1 MNNELY
7 KEKKFI
13 FMTLDPIHIG
23 TGGTNLGIVDNTIVR
38 EAGSNIPIIPGTSLS
53 GAAKMFASMLMGDLD
68 AAGNKKPKST
78 ENPVSYTFGYIN
90 GSSPEQTSKAGVVSF
105 SDAKIVLF
113 PVYSSEGT
121 IWVTTRVMLNELG
134 IHVGEVGP
142 DEEKAY
148 HLGEADKKGKIKIGW
163 LYIDVENLAVEKSK
177 LDGLA
182 GKSEWQRKI
191 KIGWLF
197 IDVESIGIETSK
209 LDGLA
214 EKDEWKV
221 VEQKIY
227 MVSDKLFTQIVND
240 NLETRTSVAINPET
254 GAAEDQALFTYE
266 AIPRATWLI
275 SKVIQDDFRSNGF
288 ETAKNCQLNDRVKDW
303 KSPMDVVKAGF
314 KVIEYLGIGGM
325 TTRGFGRMKIISG
338 GEN

>member
-53 GAAKMFASMLMGDLD
+53 GAAKMFAAMLMGDLD

-78 ENPVSYTFGYIN
+78 ENPVSHTFGYIN
-90 GSSPEQTSKAGVVSF
+90 GNGSEQSSKAGVVSF
-105 SDAKIVLF
+105 SDARIVLF

-121 IWVTTRVMLNELG
+121 IWVTTKAMLNEIG
-134 IHVGEVGP
+134 IDVKKLDLV
-142 DEEKAY
+142 EEKAY
-148 HLGEADKKGKIKIGW
+148 HLGGAGENGKIKIGW
-163 LYIDVENLAVEKSK
+163 LYIDVENLAVEKPK

-182 GKSEWQRKI
+182 GKSEWQ
-191 KIGWLF
+191 L
-197 IDVESIGIETSK
+197 
-209 LDGLA
+209 L
-214 EKDEWKV
+214 
-221 VEQKIY
+221 EQKIY

-240 NLETRTSVAINPET
+240 NLETRTSVAINSET

-275 SKVIQDDFRSNGF
+275 SKVIQDDFRSTGF
-288 ETAKNCQLNDRVKDW
+288 RTAKNCQVNDRVKDW

>member
-7 KEKKFI
+7 KEEKFV

-53 GAAKMFASMLMGDLD
+53 GAAKMFAAMLMGDLD

-90 GSSPEQTSKAGVVSF
+90 GNGSEQSSKAGVVSF
-105 SDAKIVLF
+105 SDARIVLF

-121 IWVTTRVMLNELG
+121 IWVTTKAMLNEIG
-134 IHVGEVGP
+134 IDVKKLDLV
-142 DEEKAY
+142 EEKAY
-148 HLGEADKKGKIKIGW
+148 HLGGAGENGKIKIGW
-163 LYIDVENLAVEKSK
+163 LYIDVENLAVEKPK

-182 GKSEWQRKI
+182 GKSEWQLI
-191 KIGWLF
+191 
-197 IDVESIGIETSK
+197 
-209 LDGLA
+209 
-214 EKDEWKV
+214 
-221 VEQKIY
+221 EQKIY

-240 NLETRTSVAINPET
+240 NLETRTSVAINSET

-288 ETAKNCQLNDRVKDW
+288 ETAKNCQVNDRVKDW

>member
-163 LYIDVENLAVEKSK
+163 LYIDVENLAVEKPK
-177 LDGLA
+177 LDSLA
-182 GKSEWQRKI
+182 VKSEWQLVERKI
-191 KIGWLF
+191 YI
-197 IDVESIGIETSK
+197 
-209 LDGLA
+209 
-214 EKDEWKV
+214 
-221 VEQKIY
+221 
-227 MVSDKLFTQIVND
+227 VSDKLFTQIVND

-275 SKVIQDDFRSNGF
+275 SKVIQDDFRSTGF
-288 ETAKNCQLNDRVKDW
+288 ETVIKNCKGNDRVKDW

>member
-182 GKSEWQRKI
+182 GKSEWQ
-191 KIGWLF
+191 L
-197 IDVESIGIETSK
+197 
-209 LDGLA
+209 L
-214 EKDEWKV
+214 
-221 VEQKIY
+221 EQKIY

-275 SKVIQDDFRSNGF
+275 SKVIQDDFKSTGF
-288 ETAKNCQLNDRVKDW
+288 RTAMENCQVNDRVKDW

>member
-1 MNNELY
+1 MSNELY
-7 KEKKFI
+7 KERKFV

-53 GAAKMFASMLMGDLD
+53 GAAKMYAAMLMGDLKV
-68 AAGNKKPKST
+68 AGKATNNNNQG
-78 ENPVSYTFGYIN
+78 NPVSYTFGYIN
-90 GSSPEQTSKAGVVSF
+90 GSGSKQTSKSGVVSF
-105 SDAKIVLF
+105 SDARIVLF

-121 IWVTTRVMLNELG
+121 IWVTTRAMLNELG

-142 DEEKAY
+142 DEERAY
-148 HLGEADKKGKIKIGW
+148 YLSGVDKKGKIKIGW

-177 LDGLA
+177 LDNLN
-182 GKSEWQRKI
+182 EW
-191 KIGWLF
+191 
-197 IDVESIGIETSK
+197 E
-209 LDGLA
+209 
-214 EKDEWKV
+214 V

-227 MVSDKLFTQIVND
+227 MVSDMLFTKIVND

-275 SKVIQDDFRSNGF
+275 TKVIQDDFRSTGF
-288 ETAKNCQLNDRVKDW
+288 KTAMEICKGNERTRDW
-303 KSPMDVVKAGF
+303 NSPMDVIRTGF

-338 GEN
+338 GDNQ

>member
-68 AAGNKKPKST
+68 AAGSKKPKST

-90 GSSPEQTSKAGVVSF
+90 GSSKEQTSKAGVISF
-105 SDAKIVLF
+105 SDARIVLF

-121 IWVTTRVMLNELG
+121 IWVTTKAMLNEIG
-134 IHVGEVGP
+134 IDVKKLDLV
-142 DEEKAY
+142 EEKAY
-148 HLGEADKKGKIKIGW
+148 HLSGAGENGKIKIGW
-163 LYIDVENLAVEKSK
+163 LYIDVENLAVEKPK

-182 GKSEWQRKI
+182 GKSEWQ
-191 KIGWLF
+191 L
-197 IDVESIGIETSK
+197 
-209 LDGLA
+209 L
-214 EKDEWKV
+214 
-221 VEQKIY
+221 EQKIY

-240 NLETRTSVAINPET
+240 NLETRTSVAINSET

>member
-1 MNNELY
+1 MSNELY

-53 GAAKMFASMLMGDLD
+53 GAAKMYAAMLMGDLD
-68 AAGNKKPKST
+68 AAGSKKPKST

-90 GSSPEQTSKAGVVSF
+90 GSSKEQTSKAGVISF
-105 SDAKIVLF
+105 SDARIVLF

-121 IWVTTRVMLNELG
+121 IWVTTKAMLNEIG
-134 IHVGEVGP
+134 IDVKKLDLV
-142 DEEKAY
+142 EEKAY
-148 HLGEADKKGKIKIGW
+148 HLSGAGENGKIKIGW
-163 LYIDVENLAVEKSK
+163 LYIDVENLAVEKPK

-182 GKSEWQRKI
+182 GKSEWQ
-191 KIGWLF
+191 L
-197 IDVESIGIETSK
+197 
-209 LDGLA
+209 L
-214 EKDEWKV
+214 
-221 VEQKIY
+221 EQKIY

-240 NLETRTSVAINPET
+240 NLETRTSVAINSET

-275 SKVIQDDFRSNGF
+275 SKVIQDDFKSTGF
-288 ETAKNCQLNDRVKDW
+288 RTAMENCQVNDRVKDW

-338 GEN
+338 GENQ

>member
-1 MNNELY
+1 MSNELY
-7 KEKKFI
+7 KERKFV

-53 GAAKMFASMLMGDLD
+53 GAAKMYAAMLMGDLD
-68 AAGNKKPKST
+68 TAGNKKPEST

-90 GSSPEQTSKAGVVSF
+90 GSGSKQTSKAGVVSF
-105 SDAKIVLF
+105 SDARIVLF

-121 IWVTTRVMLNELG
+121 IWVTTKAMLNEIG
-134 IHVGEVGP
+134 IDVKELDP

-148 HLGEADKKGKIKIGW
+148 HLGGPDENSKIKIGW
-163 LYIDVENLAVEKSK
+163 LYIDVESIAIQEPK

-182 GKSEWQRKI
+182 GRSEWR
-191 KIGWLF
+191 L
-197 IDVESIGIETSK
+197 
-209 LDGLA
+209 
-214 EKDEWKV
+214 

-227 MVSDKLFTQIVND
+227 IVSDKLFTQIVND

-254 GAAEDQALFTYE
+254 GAAEDAALFTYE
-266 AIPRATWLI
+266 AIPRATWLV
-275 SKVIQDDFRSNGF
+275 SSVIQDDYKTKGF
-288 ETAKNCQLNDRVKDW
+288 SDSMKKDKYKENQKINCWN
-303 KSPMDVVKAGF
+303 SPMDVIRTGF

>member
-1 MNNELY
+1 MSNELY

-53 GAAKMFASMLMGDLD
+53 GAAKMYAAMLMGDLD
-68 AAGNKKPKST
+68 AAGSKKPKST

-90 GSSPEQTSKAGVVSF
+90 GSSKEQTSKAGVISF
-105 SDAKIVLF
+105 SDARIVLF

-121 IWVTTRVMLNELG
+121 IWVTTKAMLNEIG
-134 IHVGEVGP
+134 IDVKKLDLV
-142 DEEKAY
+142 EEKAY
-148 HLGEADKKGKIKIGW
+148 HLSGAGENGKIKIGW
-163 LYIDVENLAVEKSK
+163 LYIDVENLAVEKPK

-182 GKSEWQRKI
+182 GKSEWQ
-191 KIGWLF
+191 L
-197 IDVESIGIETSK
+197 
-209 LDGLA
+209 L
-214 EKDEWKV
+214 
-221 VEQKIY
+221 EQKIY

-240 NLETRTSVAINPET
+240 NLETRTSVAINSET

-275 SKVIQDDFRSNGF
+275 SKVIQDDFKSTGF
-288 ETAKNCQLNDRVKDW
+288 RTAMENCQVNDRVKDW

>member
-1 MNNELY
+1 MSNELY
-7 KEKKFI
+7 RMKKFT

-53 GAAKMFASMLMGDLD
+53 GAAKMYAAMLMGDLD
-68 AAGNKKPKST
+68 TAGNKKPEST

-90 GSSPEQTSKAGVVSF
+90 GSGSKQTSKAGVVSF
-105 SDAKIVLF
+105 SDARIVLF

-121 IWVTTRVMLNELG
+121 IWVTTKAMLNEIG
-134 IHVGEVGP
+134 IDVKELDP

-148 HLGEADKKGKIKIGW
+148 HLGGPDENSKIKIGW
-163 LYIDVENLAVEKSK
+163 LYIDVESIAIQEPK

-182 GKSEWQRKI
+182 GRSEWR
-191 KIGWLF
+191 L
-197 IDVESIGIETSK
+197 
-209 LDGLA
+209 
-214 EKDEWKV
+214 

-227 MVSDKLFTQIVND
+227 IVSDKLFTQIVND

-254 GAAEDQALFTYE
+254 GAAEDAALFTYE

-275 SKVIQDDFRSNGF
+275 TKVIQDDFRSTGF
-288 ETAKNCQLNDRVKDW
+288 KTAMEICKGNERTRDW
-303 KSPMDVVKAGF
+303 NSPMDVIRTGF

-338 GEN
+338 GDNQ

>member
-1 MNNELY
+1 MSVELY
-7 KEKKFI
+7 KESKFI
-13 FMTLDPIHIG
+13 FLTLDPIHIG

-53 GAAKMFASMLMGDLD
+53 GAARMYAAMLMGDLD
-68 AAGNKKPKST
+68 AAGSKKLKST

-90 GSSPEQTSKAGVVSF
+90 GSNQEQTSKAGVVSF
-105 SDAKIVLF
+105 SDARIVLF
-113 PVYSSEGT
+113 PVFSSEGT
-121 IWVTTRVMLNELG
+121 IWVTTKAMLNEIGVDVKRLDL
-134 IHVGEVGP
+134 

-148 HLGEADKKGKIKIGW
+148 HLGEAGENSKIKIGW
-163 LYIDVENLAVEKSK
+163 LYIDVEKLAEEKP
-177 LDGLA
+177 
-182 GKSEWQRKI
+182 
-191 KIGWLF
+191 
-197 IDVESIGIETSK
+197 K

-214 EKDEWKV
+214 EKSEWSV

-266 AIPRATWLI
+266 AIPRATWFI
-275 SKVIQDDFRSNGF
+275 SKVIQDDFRSTGF
-288 ETAKNCQLNDRVKDW
+288 ETAMKNCGENERAKSW
-303 KSPMDVVKAGF
+303 KYPMDIVRAGF
-314 KVIEYLGIGGM
+314 KVIEFLGIGGM

-338 GEN
+338 GENQ

>member
-1 MNNELY
+1 MSNELY
-7 KEKKFI
+7 SEKKFI

-53 GAAKMFASMLMGDLD
+53 GAARMYAAMLMGDLD
-68 AAGNKKPKST
+68 AAGSKKPKST

-90 GSSPEQTSKAGVVSF
+90 GNGSEQSSKAGVVSF
-105 SDAKIVLF
+105 SDARIVLF

-121 IWVTTRVMLNELG
+121 IWVTTRAMLNEIGLDVKG
-134 IHVGEVGP
+134 LSP
-142 DEEKAY
+142 NEEKAY
-148 HLGEADKKGKIKIGW
+148 HLGETSENNKIKIGW
-163 LYIDVENLAVEKSK
+163 LFIDAESIGIKTPK

-182 GKSEWQRKI
+182 GKSEWQ
-191 KIGWLF
+191 L
-197 IDVESIGIETSK
+197 
-209 LDGLA
+209 
-214 EKDEWKV
+214 
-221 VEQKIY
+221 VEQRIY
-227 MVSDKLFTQIVND
+227 MVSDRLFTQIVND
-240 NLETRTSVAINPET
+240 NLETRTSVAINSET

-275 SKVIQDDFRSNGF
+275 SKVIQDDFRSTGF
-288 ETAKNCQLNDRVKDW
+288 ETAKNCKGNDRVKDW

>member
-90 GSSPEQTSKAGVVSF
+90 GSSPEQTSKAGVISF
-105 SDAKIVLF
+105 SDARIVLF

-121 IWVTTRVMLNELG
+121 IWVTTKAMLNEIG
-134 IHVGEVGP
+134 IDVKKLDLV
-142 DEEKAY
+142 EEKAY
-148 HLGEADKKGKIKIGW
+148 HLSGAGENGKIKIGW
-163 LYIDVENLAVEKSK
+163 LYIDVENLAVEKPK

-182 GKSEWQRKI
+182 GKSEWQ
-191 KIGWLF
+191 L
-197 IDVESIGIETSK
+197 
-209 LDGLA
+209 L
-214 EKDEWKV
+214 
-221 VEQKIY
+221 EQKIY

>member
-1 MNNELY
+1 MSNEPY
-7 KEKKFI
+7 SVEKFI

-23 TGGTNLGIVDNTIVR
+23 TGETNLGIVDNTIMR

-53 GAAKMFASMLMGDLD
+53 GAAKMYAAMLMGNLD
-68 AAGNKKPKST
+68 AAGNKKPDST

-90 GSSPEQTSKAGVVSF
+90 GSGSKQTSKAGVVSF
-105 SDAKIVLF
+105 SDARIVLF

-121 IWVTTRVMLNELG
+121 IWVTTRAMLNELG

-148 HLGEADKKGKIKIGW
+148 HLGGTDENSKIKIGW

-177 LDGLA
+177 LDNLN
-182 GKSEWQRKI
+182 
-191 KIGWLF
+191 
-197 IDVESIGIETSK
+197 
-209 LDGLA
+209 
-214 EKDEWKV
+214 EWKV

-227 MVSDKLFTQIVND
+227 MVSDMLFTQIVND

-275 SKVIQDDFRSNGF
+275 STVIQDDYKSNGF
-288 ETAKNCQLNDRVKDW
+288 KNMMENYEGNEKTRNW
-303 KSPMDVVKAGF
+303 ESPITVVEAGF
-314 KVIEYLGIGGM
+314 KVFEYLGIGGM

-338 GEN
+338 GDNQ

>member
-182 GKSEWQRKI
+182 GKSEWQ
-191 KIGWLF
+191 L
-197 IDVESIGIETSK
+197 
-209 LDGLA
+209 L
-214 EKDEWKV
+214 
-221 VEQKIY
+221 EQKIY

-240 NLETRTSVAINPET
+240 NLETRTSVAINSET

>member
-1 MNNELY
+1 
-7 KEKKFI
+7 
-13 FMTLDPIHIG
+13 
-23 TGGTNLGIVDNTIVR
+23 
-38 EAGSNIPIIPGTSLS
+38 
-53 GAAKMFASMLMGDLD
+53 
-68 AAGNKKPKST
+68 
-78 ENPVSYTFGYIN
+78 
-90 GSSPEQTSKAGVVSF
+90 
-105 SDAKIVLF
+105 
-113 PVYSSEGT
+113 
-121 IWVTTRVMLNELG
+121 
-134 IHVGEVGP
+134 
-142 DEEKAY
+142 
-148 HLGEADKKGKIKIGW
+148 
-163 LYIDVENLAVEKSK
+163 
-177 LDGLA
+177 LA
-182 GKSEWQRKI
+182 GKSEWQ
-191 KIGWLF
+191 L
-197 IDVESIGIETSK
+197 
-209 LDGLA
+209 L
-214 EKDEWKV
+214 
-221 VEQKIY
+221 EQKIY

>member
-1 MNNELY
+1 MSNELY
-7 KEKKFI
+7 MEKKFI

-53 GAAKMFASMLMGDLD
+53 GAAKMYAAMLMGNLD
-68 AAGNKKPKST
+68 AAGSKRPKDT
-78 ENPVSYTFGYIN
+78 KNPVSYTFGYIN
-90 GSSPEQTSKAGVVSF
+90 GSGQEQTSKAGVVSF
-105 SDAKIVLF
+105 SDARIVLF

-121 IWVTTRVMLNELG
+121 IWVTTRAMLNELG

-148 HLGEADKKGKIKIGW
+148 HLGGTGKNSKIKIGW
-163 LYIDVENLAVEKSK
+163 LYIDVEKLAEEKP
-177 LDGLA
+177 
-182 GKSEWQRKI
+182 
-191 KIGWLF
+191 
-197 IDVESIGIETSK
+197 K

-214 EKDEWKV
+214 EKDEWKL
-221 VEQKIY
+221 VEQRIY

-275 SKVIQDDFRSNGF
+275 TKVIQDDFRLAGF
-288 ETAKNCQLNDRVKDW
+288 ETAIKICEGNDRVKDW
-303 KSPMDVVKAGF
+303 KSPMDVVRAGF
-314 KVIEYLGIGGM
+314 KVIEFLGIGGM
-325 TTRGFGRMKIISG
+325 TTRGFGRMKIIFG
-338 GEN
+338 GDNQ

>member
-53 GAAKMFASMLMGDLD
+53 GAAKMFAAMLMGDLD

-78 ENPVSYTFGYIN
+78 ENPVSHTFGYIN
-90 GSSPEQTSKAGVVSF
+90 GNGSEQSSKAGVVSF
-105 SDAKIVLF
+105 SDARIVLF

-121 IWVTTRVMLNELG
+121 IWVTTKAMLNEIG
-134 IHVGEVGP
+134 IDVKKLDLV
-142 DEEKAY
+142 EEKAY
-148 HLGEADKKGKIKIGW
+148 HLGGAGENGKIKIGW
-163 LYIDVENLAVEKSK
+163 LYIDVENLAVEKPK

-182 GKSEWQRKI
+182 GKSEWQ
-191 KIGWLF
+191 L
-197 IDVESIGIETSK
+197 
-209 LDGLA
+209 L
-214 EKDEWKV
+214 
-221 VEQKIY
+221 EQKIY

-240 NLETRTSVAINPET
+240 NLETRTSVAINSET

-288 ETAKNCQLNDRVKDW
+288 ETAKNCQVNDRVKDW

>member
-1 MNNELY
+1 MSNELY
-7 KEKKFI
+7 SERKFI

-23 TGGTNLGIVDNTIVR
+23 TGGTNLGIVDNTIMR

-53 GAAKMFASMLMGDLD
+53 GAAKMYAAMFMGDLD
-68 AAGNKKPKST
+68 AAGSKKPKST

-90 GSSPEQTSKAGVVSF
+90 GSGSKQTSKAGVVSF
-105 SDAKIVLF
+105 SDARIVLF
-113 PVYSSEGT
+113 PVCSSEGT
-121 IWVTTRVMLNELG
+121 IWVTTRAMLNEIGFDVKGL
-134 IHVGEVGP
+134 GP

-148 HLGEADKKGKIKIGW
+148 HLGGTD
-163 LYIDVENLAVEKSK
+163 ENS
-177 LDGLA
+177 
-182 GKSEWQRKI
+182 KI

-197 IDVESIGIETSK
+197 IDVENIAIEKPK

-227 MVSDKLFTQIVND
+227 IVSDKLFTQIVND

-254 GAAEDQALFTYE
+254 GAAEDAALFTYE
-266 AIPRATWLI
+266 AIPRATWFI
-275 SKVIQDDFRSNGF
+275 SKVIQDDFRSTGF
-288 ETAKNCQLNDRVKDW
+288 KTAMESYKGNERTRDW
-303 KSPMDVVKAGF
+303 NSPMDVVRTGF
-314 KVIEYLGIGGM
+314 KVIEFMGIGGM
-325 TTRGFGRMKIISG
+325 TTRGFGRMTIISG

>member
-163 LYIDVENLAVEKSK
+163 LYIDVENLAVEKPK

-182 GKSEWQRKI
+182 GKSEWQ
-191 KIGWLF
+191 L
-197 IDVESIGIETSK
+197 
-209 LDGLA
+209 L
-214 EKDEWKV
+214 
-221 VEQKIY
+221 EQKIY

>member
-53 GAAKMFASMLMGDLD
+53 GAAKMYAAMLMGDLD
-68 AAGNKKPKST
+68 AAGSKKPKST

-90 GSSPEQTSKAGVVSF
+90 GSSKEQTSKAGVISF
-105 SDAKIVLF
+105 SDARIVLF

-121 IWVTTRVMLNELG
+121 IWVTTKAMLNEIG
-134 IHVGEVGP
+134 IDVKKLDLV
-142 DEEKAY
+142 EEKAY
-148 HLGEADKKGKIKIGW
+148 HLSGAGENGKIKIGW

-182 GKSEWQRKI
+182 GKSEWQ
-191 KIGWLF
+191 L
-197 IDVESIGIETSK
+197 
-209 LDGLA
+209 L
-214 EKDEWKV
+214 
-221 VEQKIY
+221 EQKIY

-275 SKVIQDDFRSNGF
+275 SKVIQDDFKSTGF
-288 ETAKNCQLNDRVKDW
+288 RTAMENCQLNDRVKDW

>member
-7 KEKKFI
+7 KEEKFV

-53 GAAKMFASMLMGDLD
+53 GAAKMFAAMLMGDLD

-78 ENPVSYTFGYIN
+78 ENPVSHTFGYIN
-90 GSSPEQTSKAGVVSF
+90 GNGSEQSSKAGVVSF
-105 SDAKIVLF
+105 SDARIVLF

-121 IWVTTRVMLNELG
+121 IWVTTKAMLNEIG
-134 IHVGEVGP
+134 IDVKKLDLV
-142 DEEKAY
+142 EEKAY
-148 HLGEADKKGKIKIGW
+148 HLGGAGENGKIKIGW
-163 LYIDVENLAVEKSK
+163 LYIDVENLAVEKPK

-182 GKSEWQRKI
+182 VKSEWQLVERKI
-191 KIGWLF
+191 YI
-197 IDVESIGIETSK
+197 
-209 LDGLA
+209 
-214 EKDEWKV
+214 
-221 VEQKIY
+221 
-227 MVSDKLFTQIVND
+227 VSDKLFTQIVND

-275 SKVIQDDFRSNGF
+275 SKVIQDDFRSTGF
-288 ETAKNCQLNDRVKDW
+288 ETVIKNCKGNDRVKDW

-325 TTRGFGRMKIISG
+325 TTRGFGRMKMISG
-338 GEN
+338 GESK

>member
-1 MNNELY
+1 MSNELY
-7 KEKKFI
+7 SMKRFI

-38 EAGSNIPIIPGTSLS
+38 EAGSNIPIIPGTSIS
-53 GAAKMFASMLMGDLD
+53 GAARMYAAMFMGDLD
-68 AAGNKKPKST
+68 AAGSKKPKST

-90 GSSPEQTSKAGVVSF
+90 GSSKEQTSKAGVVSF
-105 SDAKIVLF
+105 SDARIVLF

-121 IWVTTRVMLNELG
+121 IWVTTRAMLNEIGLDVKG
-134 IHVGEVGP
+134 LSPV

-148 HLGEADKKGKIKIGW
+148 HLSG
-163 LYIDVENLAVEKSK
+163 
-177 LDGLA
+177 A
-182 GKSEWQRKI
+182 GKNSKI

-221 VEQKIY
+221 VEQRIY

-266 AIPRATWLI
+266 AIPRATWLV
-275 SKVIQDDFRSNGF
+275 STVIQDDYKSSGF
-288 ETAKNCQLNDRVKDW
+288 KNMMKDFERNEKTKNW
-303 KSPMDVVKAGF
+303 ESPITVVEAGF
-314 KVIEYLGIGGM
+314 KVFEYLGIGGM
-325 TTRGFGRMKIISG
+325 TTRGFGRMRVISG

>member
-7 KEKKFI
+7 KEEKFV

-53 GAAKMFASMLMGDLD
+53 GAAKMFAAMLMGDLD

-78 ENPVSYTFGYIN
+78 ENPVSHTFGYIN
-90 GSSPEQTSKAGVVSF
+90 GNGSEQSSKAGVVSF
-105 SDAKIVLF
+105 SDARIVLF

-163 LYIDVENLAVEKSK
+163 LYIDVENLAVEKPK

-182 GKSEWQRKI
+182 GKSEWQLI
-191 KIGWLF
+191 
-197 IDVESIGIETSK
+197 
-209 LDGLA
+209 
-214 EKDEWKV
+214 
-221 VEQKIY
+221 EQKIY

-240 NLETRTSVAINPET
+240 NLETRTSVAINSET

-288 ETAKNCQLNDRVKDW
+288 ETAKNCQVNDRVKDW

>member
-7 KEKKFI
+7 KEEKFV

-53 GAAKMFASMLMGDLD
+53 GAAKMFAAMLMGDLD

-78 ENPVSYTFGYIN
+78 ENPVSHTFGYIN
-90 GSSPEQTSKAGVVSF
+90 GNGSEQSSKAGVVSF
-105 SDAKIVLF
+105 SDARIVLF

-121 IWVTTRVMLNELG
+121 IWVTTKAMLNEIG
-134 IHVGEVGP
+134 IDVKKLDLV
-142 DEEKAY
+142 EEKAY
-148 HLGEADKKGKIKIGW
+148 HLGGAGENGKIKIGW
-163 LYIDVENLAVEKSK
+163 LYIDVENLAVEKPK

-182 GKSEWQRKI
+182 GKSEWQLI
-191 KIGWLF
+191 
-197 IDVESIGIETSK
+197 
-209 LDGLA
+209 
-214 EKDEWKV
+214 
-221 VEQKIY
+221 EQKIY

-240 NLETRTSVAINPET
+240 NLETRTSVAINSET

-288 ETAKNCQLNDRVKDW
+288 ETAKNCQVNDRVKDW

>member
-7 KEKKFI
+7 KEEKFV

-78 ENPVSYTFGYIN
+78 ENPVSHTFGYIN
-90 GSSPEQTSKAGVVSF
+90 GNGSEQSSKAGVVSF
-105 SDAKIVLF
+105 SDARIVLF

-121 IWVTTRVMLNELG
+121 IWVTTKAMLNEIG
-134 IHVGEVGP
+134 IDVKKLDLV
-142 DEEKAY
+142 EEKAY
-148 HLGEADKKGKIKIGW
+148 HLGGAGENGKIKIGW
-163 LYIDVENLAVEKSK
+163 LYIDVENLAVEKPK

-182 GKSEWQRKI
+182 GKSEWQLLERKI
-191 KIGWLF
+191 YI
-197 IDVESIGIETSK
+197 
-209 LDGLA
+209 
-214 EKDEWKV
+214 
-221 VEQKIY
+221 
-227 MVSDKLFTQIVND
+227 VSDKLFTQIVND
-240 NLETRTSVAINPET
+240 NLETRTSVAINSET

-275 SKVIQDDFRSNGF
+275 SKVIQDDFKSTGF
-288 ETAKNCQLNDRVKDW
+288 RTAMENCQVNDRVKDW

>member
-1 MNNELY
+1 MSNELY

-53 GAAKMFASMLMGDLD
+53 GAAKMYAAMLMGDLD
-68 AAGNKKPKST
+68 AAGSKKPKST

-90 GSSPEQTSKAGVVSF
+90 GSSKEQTSKAGVISF
-105 SDAKIVLF
+105 SDARIVLF

-121 IWVTTRVMLNELG
+121 IWVTTKAMLNEIG
-134 IHVGEVGP
+134 IDVKKLDLV
-142 DEEKAY
+142 EEKAY
-148 HLGEADKKGKIKIGW
+148 HLSGAGENGKIKIGW
-163 LYIDVENLAVEKSK
+163 LYIDVENLAVEKPK

-182 GKSEWQRKI
+182 GKSEWQ
-191 KIGWLF
+191 L
-197 IDVESIGIETSK
+197 
-209 LDGLA
+209 L
-214 EKDEWKV
+214 
-221 VEQKIY
+221 EQKIY

-240 NLETRTSVAINPET
+240 NLETRTSVAINSET

-275 SKVIQDDFRSNGF
+275 SKVIQDDFKTTGF
-288 ETAKNCQLNDRVKDW
+288 RTAMENCQVNDRVKDW

>member
-1 MNNELY
+1 MSNELY

-182 GKSEWQRKI
+182 GKSEWQ
-191 KIGWLF
+191 L
-197 IDVESIGIETSK
+197 
-209 LDGLA
+209 L
-214 EKDEWKV
+214 
-221 VEQKIY
+221 EQKIY

>member
-1 MNNELY
+1 MSNELY

-90 GSSPEQTSKAGVVSF
+90 SSGSKQTSKAGVVSF
-105 SDAKIVLF
+105 SDARIVLF
-113 PVYSSEGT
+113 PVCSSEGT

-182 GKSEWQRKI
+182 GKSEWQ
-191 KIGWLF
+191 L
-197 IDVESIGIETSK
+197 
-209 LDGLA
+209 L
-214 EKDEWKV
+214 
-221 VEQKIY
+221 EQKIY

>member
-1 MNNELY
+1 
-7 KEKKFI
+7 
-13 FMTLDPIHIG
+13 
-23 TGGTNLGIVDNTIVR
+23 
-38 EAGSNIPIIPGTSLS
+38 
-53 GAAKMFASMLMGDLD
+53 MLMGDLD

-182 GKSEWQRKI
+182 GKSEWQ
-191 KIGWLF
+191 L
-197 IDVESIGIETSK
+197 
-209 LDGLA
+209 L
-214 EKDEWKV
+214 
-221 VEQKIY
+221 EQKIY

>member
-1 MNNELY
+1 MSNELY
-7 KEKKFI
+7 SEEKFI

-23 TGGTNLGIVDNTIVR
+23 TGGTNLGIVDNTIIR

-53 GAAKMFASMLMGDLD
+53 GAAKMYAAMLMGDLD
-68 AAGNKKPKST
+68 AAGSKKPKST

-90 GSSPEQTSKAGVVSF
+90 SSGSKQTSKAGVVSF
-105 SDAKIVLF
+105 SDARIVLF
-113 PVYSSEGT
+113 PVCSSEGT
-121 IWVTTRVMLNELG
+121 IWVTTRAMLNEIGFDMKDL
-134 IHVGEVGP
+134 GP

-148 HLGEADKKGKIKIGW
+148 HLGGTD
-163 LYIDVENLAVEKSK
+163 ENS
-177 LDGLA
+177 
-182 GKSEWQRKI
+182 KI

-197 IDVESIGIETSK
+197 IDVENITIEKPK
-209 LDGLA
+209 LGGLA

-275 SKVIQDDFRSNGF
+275 SKVIQDDFRSTGF
-288 ETAKNCQLNDRVKDW
+288 ETAKNCKGNDRVKDW

>member
-53 GAAKMFASMLMGDLD
+53 GAAKMYAAMLMGDLD
-68 AAGNKKPKST
+68 AAGSKKPKST

-90 GSSPEQTSKAGVVSF
+90 GSSKEQTSKAGVISF
-105 SDAKIVLF
+105 SDARIVLF

-121 IWVTTRVMLNELG
+121 IWVTTKAMLNEIG
-134 IHVGEVGP
+134 IDVKKLDLV
-142 DEEKAY
+142 EEKAY
-148 HLGEADKKGKIKIGW
+148 HLSGAGENGKIKIGW
-163 LYIDVENLAVEKSK
+163 LYIDVENLAVEKPK

-182 GKSEWQRKI
+182 GKSEWQ
-191 KIGWLF
+191 L
-197 IDVESIGIETSK
+197 VER
-209 LDGLA
+209 
-214 EKDEWKV
+214 
-221 VEQKIY
+221 KIY

-275 SKVIQDDFRSNGF
+275 SKVIQDDFRSTGF
-288 ETAKNCQLNDRVKDW
+288 ETAMENCQVNDRVKDW

-338 GEN
+338 GENK